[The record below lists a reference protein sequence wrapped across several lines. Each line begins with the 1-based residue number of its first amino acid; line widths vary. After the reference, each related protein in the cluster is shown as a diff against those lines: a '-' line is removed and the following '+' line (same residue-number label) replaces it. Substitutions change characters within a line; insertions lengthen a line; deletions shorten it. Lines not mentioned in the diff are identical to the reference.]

1 MNGSLVFQTMQI
13 VTEIKVTQMGIL
25 RFINFST
32 NASPQRNKYM
42 KEKIDYKIL
51 LNPEVEAAMQGF
63 VPRFCNS
70 RNIEIVK
77 DYTDL
82 KYRLTLAHGNQERKK
97 QLMAIDEEMK
107 QWVKDLKSKEK
118 SLLGCIQNR

>member
-1 MNGSLVFQTMQI
+1 
-13 VTEIKVTQMGIL
+13 MGIL

-118 SLLGCIQNR
+118 SLLWCIQNR